1 MNPADKQG
9 QNGTN
14 GSSGLGTSGSSGMTG
29 GTPGM
34 EPTTPAMGASSSM
47 ADPMASGIGIDDST
61 TRSGPDA
68 SESSAATGS
77 TMSQGGFSAGTTG
90 GSAIGS
96 TGAGGSDRMAR
107 VREEATKLRGQATD
121 RARTAAEQGKSRATE
136 TIDGLARAVHDAAG
150 NLEQQVSPQVAQY
163 AHRAADALDS
173 LSSSLRNKSV
183 DELVDDAR
191 SFARRSPAV
200 AIGAAVAVGFALA
213 RFLKAT
219 QSPATGSYRRSEYAL
234 DDDDDMPGLTTTRT
248 AGSTQPRYN
257 A

>member
-1 MNPADKQG
+1 MSQSDF
-9 QNGTN
+9 
-14 GSSGLGTSGSSGMTG
+14 GSSGGASAG
-29 GTPGM
+29 GT
-34 EPTTPAMGASSSM
+34 E
-47 ADPMASGIGIDDST
+47 
-61 TRSGPDA
+61 R
-68 SESSAATGS
+68 
-77 TMSQGGFSAGTTG
+77 FSK
-90 GSAIGS
+90 
-96 TGAGGSDRMAR
+96 

-121 RARTAAEQGKSRATE
+121 RARTAAEQGKTRATE

-150 NLEQQVSPQVAQY
+150 NLEQQVNPQIAQY
-163 AHRAADALDS
+163 VHRAADALDD
-173 LSSSLRNKSV
+173 LSESLRNKSV

-219 QSPATGSYRRSEYAL
+219 SSPTTGSYQRNDYAIG
-234 DDDDDMPGLTTTRT
+234 DDDDLPSMTTTRT

>member
-14 GSSGLGTSGSSGMTG
+14 GSTGTDSTIGATSTGMQ
-29 GTPGM
+29 PS
-34 EPTTPAMGASSSM
+34 TPAVGASSST
-47 ADPMASGIGIDDST
+47 ASGIGIDDT
-61 TRSGPDA
+61 QTRSGPDL

-77 TMSQGGFSAGTTG
+77 TGGDFNAGATTG
-90 GSAIGS
+90 AAS
-96 TGAGGSDRMAR
+96 TGSGIKDKAR
-107 VREEATKLRGQATD
+107 EQATKLRGQATD
-121 RARTAAEQGKSRATE
+121 RARSAAEDGKTRATE
-136 TIDGLARAVHDAAG
+136 TIDGLARAVHEAAG
-150 NLEQQVSPQVAQY
+150 NLEQQVNPQIAQY

-173 LSSSLRNKSV
+173 LSDSLRNKSV

-191 SFARRSPAV
+191 TFARRSPAI

-213 RFLKAT
+213 RFLKA
-219 QSPATGSYRRSEYAL
+219 SSSASTGSYRSDYAL
-234 DDDDDMPGLTTTRT
+234 DDEDDDLPSLTTTRT